1 MVIISVPQ
9 PFVGAGSPAAATTAM
24 ARKQAMGLV
33 LDWLLV
39 NNGEPMT
46 AETLMVAH
54 CSEKMEYRARLNAAG
69 NVFGPIVEEAHR
81 ARMVIVRD
89 FRTTDDEID
98 HRLRGGHPE
107 MLTGW
112 TWLALWERKEEL
124 FAALTAS
131 ETAFPRLDRSVRT
144 FAAWRA
150 L

>member
-1 MVIISVPQ
+1 
-9 PFVGAGSPAAATTAM
+9 M

-46 AETLMVAH
+46 AETLMTVH
-54 CSEKMEYRARLNAAG
+54 CTEKMEYRARQNTAG
-69 NVFGPIVEEAHR
+69 NTFGPIVEEGHR

-89 FRTTDDEID
+89 FRNADDEITY
-98 HRLRGGHPE
+98 RLRGGQPE
-107 MLTGW
+107 MLRDL

-124 FAALTAS
+124 FVALTAN
-131 ETAFPRLDRSVRT
+131 ETAFPNLNRSVRT